1 METHECDGCLKMI
14 RGRRCWTYDYDLCT
28 SCFACLPRKEMR
40 RFMETLVLVGKQQQ
54 SYSVP
59 GCWAL
64 CAGRCRALLFTSAME
79 GSFPLHMHAC
89 RNTPDFAGA
98 TAHLL
103 HTVVHITCV
112 RVVRHA
118 TTHGALFHSNCVM
131 SSACL
136 RGV

>member
-59 GCWAL
+59 GCWTL
-64 CAGRCRALLFTSAME
+64 CAGHCRALLFTSAME
-79 GSFPLHMHAC
+79 GSSPCTCMHAGILQILLMPPLISC
-89 RNTPDFAGA
+89 TQWCTSRVLEWCDMQ
-98 TAHLL
+98 L
-103 HTVVHITCV
+103 HTERCFTPVV
-112 RVVRHA
+112 
-118 TTHGALFHSNCVM
+118 
-131 SSACL
+131 
-136 RGV
+136 